1 MIDLAADL
9 RTALRQ
15 CRRRPA
21 LPLAVVATL
30 TAGLGA
36 AIAVFAVAWAVVW
49 RPLDVPEPQRLVWIQ
64 SQSAQDV
71 DGSSPGAALTWQ
83 AEARTLDALA
93 AIRLISTAARVAGR
107 A

>member
-1 MIDLAADL
+1 MPDLAADL

-49 RPLDVPEPQRLVWIQ
+49 RPLDVPAPQRLVWIE

-83 AEARTLDALA
+83 AEARTPTRAVTP
-93 AIRLISTAARVAGR
+93 SGSSARAR
-107 A
+107 RET